1 MIGLA
6 LEYAKKIN
14 YKLFVAPKGYGLPVA
29 VETLDKQYQDGVW
42 NFLDSTGEM
51 PNYMVTVGYVQHFAK
66 SLTDAPRILDLGC
79 GHGNLTELL
88 SVYGWKYYL
97 GVDISPEAVRRAEA
111 RGLENAE
118 FKIADFEQWQP
129 AEKFDFIIATGAIL
143 YAKDPVAV
151 LKNYSAAL
159 SEDGAFVIS
168 LWRHGYHGVIWQNLE
183 KHFGIIDSAV
193 VTNQKGEIW
202 DVKVLR

>member
-1 MIGLA
+1 M
-6 LEYAKKIN
+6 
-14 YKLFVAPKGYGLPVA
+14 
-29 VETLDKQYQDGVW
+29 
-42 NFLDSTGEM
+42 
-51 PNYMVTVGYVQHFAK
+51 
-66 SLTDAPRILDLGC
+66 
-79 GHGNLTELL
+79 
-88 SVYGWKYYL
+88 
-97 GVDISPEAVRRAEA
+97 DISPEAVRRAEA

-129 AEKFDFIIATGAIL
+129 TEKFDFIIATGAIL